1 MDNEIRNTG
10 APRDP
15 HPLNECWSDRFLI
28 YSNDPDSGPLK
39 KPPATKPSIT
49 KSPSTAETFPNAPK
63 FPLDGLSYGGGQRMC
78 PGRHFAKQEMIASFA
93 MLCTAYEIDL
103 RTEERLRL
111 EADMGYFPFGGL
123 PPKGR
128 I

>member
-1 MDNEIRNTG
+1 
-10 APRDP
+10 
-15 HPLNECWSDRFLI
+15 
-28 YSNDPDSGPLK
+28 
-39 KPPATKPSIT
+39 
-49 KSPSTAETFPNAPK
+49 
-63 FPLDGLSYGGGQRMC
+63 MC

-93 MLCTAYEIDL
+93 MLCMAYEIDL